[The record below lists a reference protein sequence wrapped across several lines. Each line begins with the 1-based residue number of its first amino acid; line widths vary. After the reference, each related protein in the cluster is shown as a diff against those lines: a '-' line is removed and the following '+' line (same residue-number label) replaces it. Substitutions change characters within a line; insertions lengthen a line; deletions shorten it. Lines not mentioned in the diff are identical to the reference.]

1 MRACKLVSTKVQTN
15 VLELLGVEDA
25 RAAFEQEERDEEY
38 VEENLDG
45 YYA

>member
-1 MRACKLVSTKVQTN
+1 MRDCKLVSTKVQTN

-25 RAAFEQEERDEEY
+25 RAAFEQEEQDEEY
-38 VEENLDG
+38 VEENLDS